1 MAALFSGVA
10 AMTAMLMLVAGGVPV
25 GIALMAVAAV
35 GMWFYAGTPFLLT
48 NFETL
53 PYAISS
59 DFSFLVIPM
68 FVLMGALT
76 AASGLTSELYV
87 AAYRWTSGLRGSLY
101 YATTLASAA
110 FAAINGATVV
120 SSLIFTRIAL
130 PEMIKFGYHP
140 GLSAGA
146 ICAAGTFA
154 AMIPPSVVMVLFAI
168 LTGESVGKLLVAG
181 ILPGILT
188 VVCYIIGIRILL
200 YFRPDYAPSR
210 VERFTFS
217 ERLASTRGLWA
228 VIFLFFLVFGGI
240 YSGLMFPSVAGAVGA
255 IGALVIGVGRR
266 SLKGQDIWSALKDS
280 AATTAVLFLI
290 IIGGLLFS
298 RLLLVSGFITNLTDS
313 ISAIGLT
320 PFMFMLL
327 VLLLFLILGCFVDT
341 ISMLVMAV
349 PFLAPVAKALGIDI
363 IWFGIIIVKLVEIA
377 AISPPV
383 GLNLFAVLSAAEGK
397 IDSRQLYLGVIPFL
411 AIESVTLVLLL
422 AFPEITLWLPR
433 AMG

>member
-1 MAALFSGVA
+1 MSLFSGIA
-10 AMTAMLMLVAGGVPV
+10 AMLAMLLLVAGGVPV

-35 GMWFYAGTPFLLT
+35 GMWIYAGMPFLLT

-53 PYAISS
+53 PYAVSS

-76 AASGLTSELYV
+76 AASGLTTELYV

-168 LTGESVGKLLVAG
+168 LTGESVGKLLIAG

-188 VVCYIIGIRILL
+188 VVCYVIGIRILL
-200 YFRPDYAPSR
+200 YFRPDYAPAR
-210 VERFTFS
+210 VEHFTWS
-217 ERLASTRGLWA
+217 ERMASTRGLWA

-255 IGALVIGVGRR
+255 IGALAIGVARR
-266 SLKGQDIWSALKDS
+266 SLGGQEIWQALKES
-280 AATTAVLFLI
+280 ASTTAVLFLI

-298 RLLLVSGFITNLTDS
+298 RLLLVSGFITDLTDS
-313 ISAIGLT
+313 IAAIGLT

-327 VLLLFLILGCFVDT
+327 VLILFLILGCFVDT

-349 PFLAPVAKALGIDI
+349 PFLAPVAKTLGIDI

-397 IDSRQLYLGVIPFL
+397 IDSRQLYMGVIPFL
-411 AIESVTLVLLL
+411 AIESVTLALLL

>member
-1 MAALFSGVA
+1 MAILGGVTAMVAMLALVA
-10 AMTAMLMLVAGGVPV
+10 AGVPV

-35 GMWFYAGTPFLLT
+35 GMWTYAGMPFLLT

-53 PYAISS
+53 PYAVSS

-168 LTGESVGKLLVAG
+168 LTGESVGKLLIAG

-188 VVCYIIGIRILL
+188 VVCYVIGIRILL
-200 YFRPDYAPSR
+200 YLRPAYAPAR
-210 VERFTFS
+210 VERFTLA
-217 ERLASTRGLWA
+217 ERFASTRGLWA

-240 YSGLMFPSVAGAVGA
+240 YSGIMFPSVAGAVGA
-255 IGALVIGVGRR
+255 VGALVIGVVRR
-266 SLKGQDIWSALKDS
+266 SLGGREIWGALKDS
-280 AATTAVLFLI
+280 ATTTAVLFLI

-298 RLLLVSGFITNLTDS
+298 RLLLVSGFVTSLTDS
-313 ISAIGLT
+313 ISAVGLT
-320 PFMFMLL
+320 PFMFMFL
-327 VLLLFLILGCFVDT
+327 VLLLFIILGCFVDT

-349 PFLAPVAKALGIDI
+349 PFLAPVAKTLGIDM

-377 AISPPV
+377 AITPPV
-383 GLNLFAVLSAAEGK
+383 GLNLFAVISAAEGR
-397 IDSRQLYLGVIPFL
+397 ISSRELYLGVIPFL
-411 AIESVTLVLLL
+411 AIESVTLALLL